1 MRKEARS
8 FGVRGGRVR
17 LLAADLRELVRGE
30 QHRQPDDA
38 GDHGDAVACGEA
50 HEHHDQQHERD
61 HHVRRHIGERQL
73 ERDLVERFLALQP
86 LSSAGPS
93 PAATMRRNL
102 ISVIMIMIQL
112 IAAAIVA
119 IDIR

>member
-1 MRKEARS
+1 MS
-8 FGVRGGRVR
+8 T
-17 LLAADLRELVRGE
+17 
-30 QHRQPDDA
+30 HN
-38 GDHGDAVACGEA
+38 
-50 HEHHDQQHERD
+50 QQHERD
-61 HHVRRHIGERQL
+61 HHIRRHIGERQL

-86 LSSAGPS
+86 LKFGRAS

-102 ISVIMIMIQL
+102 ISVTIIMIQL